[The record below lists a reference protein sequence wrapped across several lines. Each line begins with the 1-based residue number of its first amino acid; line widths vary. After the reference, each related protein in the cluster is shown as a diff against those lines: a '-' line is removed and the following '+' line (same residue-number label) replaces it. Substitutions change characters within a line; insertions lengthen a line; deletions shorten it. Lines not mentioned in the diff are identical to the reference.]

1 MKISKVFVDLARPFY
16 YPCLR
21 FIRRLSI
28 NEGSF
33 SRDPNLP
40 LPAPWDYVQFKV
52 ERDLHSFLHVDPKDI
67 QSVVVIGANIG
78 NEVYDIRR
86 TYPNTSFIMFEPSP
100 KYFPELLRAHGKK
113 SYVKCYQKACGDF
126 CGKTVFY
133 ELPMAGNGSFLKPT
147 TDWKIFNIQEDDN
160 ISEYTV
166 DVTTLD
172 SEIPKNAKTDLL
184 WVDVQGAELHVL
196 KGARETLKNTKAV
209 FLEVALCKS
218 PYHEGALIRE
228 LNEVM
233 IQTGHQLVLLGLD
246 PWNFTGNALWVQH
259 PEKLLIRK
267 I

>member
-78 NEVYDIRR
+78 NEVYDIRS

-100 KYFPELLRAHGKK
+100 KYFPELLRVHGEK
-113 SYVKCYQKACGDF
+113 SYVKCYQKHVEAPVARQSF
-126 CGKTVFY
+126 MNY
-133 ELPMAGNGSFLKPT
+133 PWRAMARS
-147 TDWKIFNIQEDDN
+147 
-160 ISEYTV
+160 
-166 DVTTLD
+166 
-172 SEIPKNAKTDLL
+172 
-184 WVDVQGAELHVL
+184 
-196 KGARETLKNTKAV
+196 
-209 FLEVALCKS
+209 
-218 PYHEGALIRE
+218 
-228 LNEVM
+228 
-233 IQTGHQLVLLGLD
+233 
-246 PWNFTGNALWVQH
+246 
-259 PEKLLIRK
+259 
-267 I
+267 